1 MKDLKISI
9 IIPLYNEENT
19 IIKLLKKIYSLR
31 ITNFEI
37 IVVNDGSTDNSLKLV
52 NDFSKMLFQVSM
64 IAQGYS

>member
-52 NDFSKMLFQVSM
+52 NDFSKKKKNQNNFT
-64 IAQGYS
+64 